1 MDRLKQHVERFMDDL
16 ISLLKITDPTAWEA
30 GKELF
35 EGSAD
40 RDQLAVDYLIGQPVI
55 LQNISQRALCAAGFS
70 ESSFVQR
77 ISNGGVYRLQSRQ
90 ITYDDRGL
98 PLAVQLVGVPVHH
111 VGRDVPPEGPNLIG
125 RLDEFV
131 SMETGKQIH
140 GSELL
145 DLL

>member
-1 MDRLKQHVERFMDDL
+1 MRSRLFRE
-16 ISLLKITDPTAWEA
+16 LLRTAH
-30 GKELF
+30 
-35 EGSAD
+35 
-40 RDQLAVDYLIGQPVI
+40 
-55 LQNISQRALCAAGFS
+55 LQW
-70 ESSFVQR
+70 
-77 ISNGGVYRLQSRQ
+77 GVYRLQTRQ

-98 PLAVQLVGVPVHH
+98 PLAVQLVGVPIHH
-111 VGRDVPPEGPNLIG
+111 VGRDVPLEGPNLIG